1 MAKLSHLDLYNLG
14 TLLEYQ
20 LSSTGICH
28 GFTLMLVQA
37 IIAEDEQSFWERL
50 DFIASY
56 KPLFNNLKEDIE
68 EAKRK
73 VQSSK
78 DQPLDAKSE
87 KLLGV
92 LAFFDGIELYLA
104 PNNHIDLFDEIIS
117 QEDINEIYSFI
128 SSEKLKD
135 TKLTHLLNKPYA
147 FDKQNLKNY
156 LNNLANI
163 LDDTNTSPPILLRNI
178 DHSICLKYNKTN
190 KTWFYVDINNFELE
204 NTPYV
209 HNLSNDELADSIFKS
224 FVPQEYPHVVM
235 NMEILTNKP
244 DPTLQ
249 SALEVLHAQ
258 HPITAEQAKMHDH
271 LDTGLLFFA
280 CRHGHLDVVK
290 DLLKQP
296 TVLVNTKTQKEET
309 PLLIACAKG
318 YLEIVQEL
326 LKHPDIAVNESNLKK
341 QTPLSFACAKNHP
354 EITQALLGHELIDVN
369 QVTGDQDKSPLYVA
383 CEYGCY
389 GCVLKLL
396 ERGDILADQGNT
408 EGITPLCVASSLGFV
423 NIVWALLPKS
433 NINQPS
439 DEGNTPL
446 HYACAASSSKEN
458 QHIIE
463 LLLEHGANLTT
474 KNQDGETAMDLAL
487 GSNNNVAIYLLLKFT
502 LENRLAPDLVISPE
516 TFEDIEPWIE
526 ENLPDFIDYF
536 IGYMNE
542 ATQQPRVSEL
552 SFFNHTTVDSE
563 INDNTYDYNN
573 MKKK

>member
-14 TLLEYQ
+14 KLLKYQ

-28 GFTLMLVQA
+28 GFTLMLAQA
-37 IIAEDEQSFWERL
+37 IIAEDEQSFWDRL

-56 KPLFNNLKEDIE
+56 KPLFNNLKEDIK

-78 DQPLDAKSE
+78 DQPLDVKSE

-104 PNNHIDLFDEIIS
+104 PNNHIDLFDDIIS
-117 QEDINEIYSFI
+117 QEDLNEIYSFI

-163 LDDTNTSPPILLRNI
+163 LDDTNASPPIILRNI

-190 KTWFYVDINNFELE
+190 KTWFYVDINDFELE

-224 FVPQEYPHVVM
+224 FVPEEYPHVVM

-258 HPITAEQAKMHDH
+258 HPITAEHAKMHDH

-296 TVLVNTKTQKEET
+296 SVLVNTKTQKEET

-341 QTPLSFACAKNHP
+341 QTPLSFACAKKHP
-354 EITQALLGHELIDVN
+354 EITQALLGHELTDVN
-369 QVTGDQDKSPLYVA
+369 QVTGDQDKSPLYIA

-389 GCVLKLL
+389 GSVLKLL
-396 ERGDILADQGNT
+396 EREDILADQGNT
-408 EGITPLCVASSLGFV
+408 KGITPLCVASSLGFV

-446 HYACAASSSKEN
+446 HYACASSSSKEN

-463 LLLEHGANLTT
+463 LLLEHGANLTA
-474 KNQDGETAMDLAL
+474 KNEDDETAMDLAL
-487 GSNNNVAIYLLLKFT
+487 GSDNNVAIYLLLKFT

-516 TFEDIEPWIE
+516 TFEDIEPWIK

-542 ATQQPRVSEL
+542 VKQQPRVSEL
-552 SFFNHTTVDSE
+552 SFFNHTAVDSE